1 MKKKTTIGIFDSGIG
16 GLTVLKSFKKI
27 LPSQNYIYFGDTAR
41 VPYGSKSKTTIQ
53 SFASEIIDFLIEHK
67 ANIVVVACNTV
78 SSLALPYLQKKYKS
92 LPIFGVVQPGSQ
104 EALRESQTKKIGV
117 IGTVATIN
125 SHSYTK
131 TIKAYKKDTQV
142 YEHAC
147 PLFVP
152 LVENGWA
159 NNEVALLTAQ
169 KYLAPLLKKN
179 IDTLVLGCTHYPVLK
194 KTIKKI
200 IGKDINI
207 VDSSTAIAKEVQNY
221 LAENKIV
228 STSKKTETQ
237 FWLSDESVYFI
248 KAAKYILNEN
258 IKIKIKKL

>member
-1 MKKKTTIGIFDSGIG
+1 MKKKITIGIFDSGIG

-27 LPSQNYIYFGDTAR
+27 LPSENYVYFGDTAR
-41 VPYGSKSKTTIQ
+41 VPYGSKSETTIQ
-53 SFASEIIDFLIEHK
+53 IFASEIIDFLIEQK
-67 ANIVVVACNTV
+67 ANIIVVACNTV
-78 SSLALPYLQKKYKS
+78 SSLALPYLQKKYQS
-92 LPIFGVVQPGSQ
+92 LPIFGVVQPGSR
-104 EALRESQTKKIGV
+104 EALRESPKNKIGV
-117 IGTVATIN
+117 IGTVGTVN
-125 SHSYTK
+125 SHSYSN
-131 TIKAYKKDTQV
+131 TIKAFNKDALV
-142 YEHAC
+142 YEQAC

-169 KYLAPLLKKN
+169 KYLTPLLKKN

-194 KTIKKI
+194 KIIKKI

-207 VDSSTAIAKEVQNY
+207 VDSATAIAKEVKNY
-221 LAENKIV
+221 LVKNMTL
-228 STSKKTETQ
+228 STSKKPKTQ

-258 IKIKIKKL
+258 IKIKTKKL